1 MSKFNIDDTVYYFDQ
16 NRRIYPKDEDGR
28 QIGRPIYLEHF
39 RPVVIM
45 GEVAKSWLLNVSVT
59 IGDRSVTKVSKAVA
73 ETMFFTTEEVGR
85 AVWVEENAY
94 RIRSFVRDC
103 DDYETLQ
110 AIDAVIQART
120 LAAS

>member
-1 MSKFNIDDTVYYFDQ
+1 MSKFNIGDTVYYFDQ

-73 ETMFFTTEEVGR
+73 ETMFFTMDEVDK

-103 DDYETLQ
+103 DDYETMQ